1 MIFFLSS
8 LILSL
13 ALLSACTKSQK
24 QESKPVAVSIDTIPT
39 IVDTIRRGFFGDDKL
54 ARIYYGT
61 VYLTP
66 SNIKSAQSNGEIQI
80 ANLLHSL
87 GYEHVK
93 IEWDK

>member
-1 MIFFLSS
+1 MKFFLSS

-39 IVDTIRRGFFGDDKL
+39 MVMQILTDEDLLFGNYKLIVPAIVT
-54 ARIYYGT
+54 
-61 VYLTP
+61 
-66 SNIKSAQSNGEIQI
+66 
-80 ANLLHSL
+80 
-87 GYEHVK
+87 HVK